1 MHPAYKT
8 TARTPHAAHLL
19 SAHLYTVLLGETVCF
34 FLEPKDGPA
43 SPTPSHVILSLGAVL
58 SFGVACGAH
67 KGAGAAYLRYIRNWA
82 RSAGIMVTR
91 ERKEDVSTSTGITRN
106 PVSAP
111 TAGEVPLSRKRPRSG
126 EKVQKETGSPLFGH
140 HHIVTTDTEVGA
152 FLAFLLLSN
161 ASTAAYTAWC
171 LDFVSS
177 LGLPLVQSSV
187 VLAVLL
193 SSIAMQLPAIMLSAR
208 NAVAVAEEVAENVR
222 EAAAVVR
229 AVRAVWHF
237 CDAGDPSSTPSCSSS
252 MLLPRGWVARAELAA
267 RLLSRFER
275 RDARSDN
282 GGDNDNENDSTVSG
296 TVNLPALSQEPK
308 THNQRP
314 RFSIPSLVQVDSV
327 AVAPVITHFHV
338 PSSLDLLRGL
348 HDIESV
354 RSSVDAA
361 TAGPARVIREIAAA
375 CDDMLWRKDLEVA
388 EEVGKAET
396 VSESWQ
402 WVDRPVEGEK

>member
-34 FLEPKDGPA
+34 FLEPKDGRA

-82 RSAGIMVTR
+82 RSAGIMVPR
-91 ERKEDVSTSTGITRN
+91 GRKEDVSTTTGIARN

-161 ASTAAYTAWC
+161 ASTVAYTAWC

-282 GGDNDNENDSTVSG
+282 GGDNDNENDSTV
-296 TVNLPALSQEPK
+296 
-308 THNQRP
+308 
-314 RFSIPSLVQVDSV
+314 DSV